1 MTVEER
7 KKYIQDKINET
18 RSDIVILLLNL
29 SELEDILKD
38 IKTENDFKKLEHFDL
53 EKGLEIIE
61 IMG

>member
-18 RSDIVILLLNL
+18 RSDIVILQLNL